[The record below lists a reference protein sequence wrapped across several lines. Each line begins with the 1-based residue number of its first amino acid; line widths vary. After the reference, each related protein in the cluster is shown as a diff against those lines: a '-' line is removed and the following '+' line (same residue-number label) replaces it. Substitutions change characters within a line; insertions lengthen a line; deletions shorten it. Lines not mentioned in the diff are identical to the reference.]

1 MEVAVSSDA
10 TQALRAREPAGSLG
24 HPPSLPETRMPK
36 SPCILA
42 VLLVVACGSGDVSLA
57 TAAVR
62 GDEKPAAA
70 KPDGVLRL
78 EKRTIHDA
86 ALGRD
91 ALTLLV
97 PAGWKLEGGV
107 RWQLEYSNLAAA
119 AFTVRDPKSA
129 AALEV
134 FPVIPGCW
142 HESGSYGFIG
152 PGQNY
157 MGNVVAAV
165 PRDPAAYAR
174 DWFVPGFRRG
184 ARIVRTDD
192 LPAVAKVVE
201 RNVAEAGVS
210 KRVRSARVQLEYE
223 EKGQPIAEDVYLT
236 LVVTTSPAVP
246 GSSMWSLEH
255 QYSFRAEKD
264 RLDAL
269 APTFQALASSMRI
282 ELAWYAGYLDVFKL
296 WQQGQMRSIRA
307 AGELSRAISSAN
319 DAVLASLR
327 STWQTRQA
335 AQDRA
340 SRGFSDAIRGTQTYA
355 NSFEQRDVELPGGYD
370 SVWASASGGYVFSNT
385 AGFDPNVGDTVEWRR
400 LESPR

>member
-1 MEVAVSSDA
+1 
-10 TQALRAREPAGSLG
+10 
-24 HPPSLPETRMPK
+24 MPK
-36 SPCILA
+36 SPCLLAVLLA
-42 VLLVVACGSGDVSLA
+42 VLLVVASGSSDASLA
-57 TAAVR
+57 AAAVR
-62 GDEKPAAA
+62 GDAKPAAV
-70 KPDGVLRL
+70 KPDSVLRL

-97 PAGWKLEGGV
+97 PAGWKIEGGV
-107 RWQLEYSNLAAA
+107 RWQLEYSNLATA
-119 AFTVRDPKSA
+119 AFTVRDPHSA

-142 HESGSYGFIG
+142 HESGSYGSIG

-165 PRDPAAYAR
+165 PRDAAAYAR

-184 ARIVRTDD
+184 ARVARTDD

-201 RNVAEAGVS
+201 KNVAEAGVS
-210 KRVRSARVQLEYE
+210 KRVRSARVRLEYE
-223 EKGQPIAEDVYLT
+223 EKGRPIAEDVYLT

-246 GSSMWSLEH
+246 GSALWSLEH

-269 APTFQALASSMRI
+269 APMFQALASSMRV
-282 ELAWYAGYLDVFKL
+282 ELPWYAGYLDVFRM
-296 WQQGQMRSIRA
+296 WQQGQMQSIRA

-327 STWQTRQA
+327 SSWQTRQA

-340 SRGFSDAIRGTQTYA
+340 SRGFSAAIRGTQTYA
-355 NSFEQRDVELPGGYD
+355 NSFEQRDVELPSGYD
-370 SVWASASGGYVFSNT
+370 NVWASASGGYVFSNA

-400 LESPR
+400 LEPPR